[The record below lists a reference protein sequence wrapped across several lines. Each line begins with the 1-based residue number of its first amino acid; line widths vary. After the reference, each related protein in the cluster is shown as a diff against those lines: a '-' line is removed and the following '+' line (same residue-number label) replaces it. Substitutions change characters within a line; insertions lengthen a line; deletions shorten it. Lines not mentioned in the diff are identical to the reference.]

1 MDEDQAQMSQLAM
14 AQALRAQPYASPN
27 QHMVGNIQQMTNP
40 DNEIYKMELA
50 LKGKI
55 LDKNGNEVQLSN
67 PLLNKEGISSVIG
80 QVQSIVSQVTI
91 MSNFEE
97 RDIPMMIDF
106 LGDTL
111 ARDLMMNRIKY
122 EIVDRSARDKIY
134 FMALSTTFVTMKRAL
149 MEGDRR
155 FWKGSQQEITTRI
168 EGMPGGKRKGG
179 VLGIL
184 GGAWKGQ

>member
-1 MDEDQAQMSQLAM
+1 MDQETMDQFAM
-14 AQALRAQPYASPN
+14 AQAMRSQPYASPN
-27 QHMVGNIQQMTNP
+27 QHMSGNIQQMTNP

-50 LKGKI
+50 LKGKY
-55 LDKNGNEVQLSN
+55 LDRDGKEIQLSH

-80 QVQSIVSQVTI
+80 QVQSVVSQVTI
-91 MSNFEE
+91 MSNFNEK
-97 RDIPMMIDF
+97 DIPMMIDF

-122 EIVDRSARDKIY
+122 EIIDRSARDKIY

-179 VLGIL
+179 LMGVL